1 MHRKPV
7 DYYLDKLKSYDFELP
22 FLPDDII
29 GDLEV
34 KQISN
39 LKKLYINNLQ
49 WMNLSLRNYWQV
61 FQFLSHIENSK
72 GRVTTTGMGF
82 LLRES
87 WLVKKGMDVT
97 VIESNENVIR
107 YHMKYNPDICN
118 KLKIV
123 NDDAKQY
130 VGNCDTLLLDHYEF
144 ESDDHVLNEVQNFK
158 NRIDYETIWFWPIEK
173 IIKNKSL
180 SDSVSLRESYGELQR
195 IIKGLPDLSD
205 SSLKLYD
212 NIWMGNI

>member
-1 MHRKPV
+1 
-7 DYYLDKLKSYDFELP
+7 
-22 FLPDDII
+22 
-29 GDLEV
+29 
-34 KQISN
+34 
-39 LKKLYINNLQ
+39 
-49 WMNLSLRNYWQV
+49 
-61 FQFLSHIENSK
+61 
-72 GRVTTTGMGF
+72 
-82 LLRES
+82 
-87 WLVKKGMDVT
+87 
-97 VIESNENVIR
+97 
-107 YHMKYNPDICN
+107 MKYNPDICN

-180 SDSVSLRESYGELQR
+180 SDSISLRESYGELQR